1 MSERDEKLQADRR
14 AAFIDQVK
22 KSRLVDMDAPL
33 SSIFNATAE
42 LPDGT
47 ASLTAVYDDAKW
59 FAIMP

>member
-22 KSRLVDMDAPL
+22 KSRLINMDAPL
-33 SSIFNATAE
+33 SSVFNATAE

-47 ASLTAVYDDAKW
+47 TSLTAVYDDAKW